1 MTGHSGLNGLT
12 GGFRPSNRL
21 LQPQEF
27 QQTTQN
33 GHRVVVRGFVVFL
46 AVTGLKSHDCVRLG
60 VTVSRQVGNAVVRNH
75 VKRRIREWFRN
86 DWAKFEKPVDI
97 VVIGRQ
103 TAAKMTGP
111 EISSELSQATDELLK
126 RAS

>member
-1 MTGHSGLNGLT
+1 MAGHSGLDRLT
-12 GGFRPSNRL
+12 GGFRRSNRL
-21 LQPQEF
+21 LRSQEF

-46 AVTGLKSHDCVRLG
+46 AVTRLESHDCVRLG

-86 DWAKFEKPVDI
+86 DRAKFDKPVDI

-103 TAAKMTGP
+103 AAATMTGP
-111 EISSELSQATDELLK
+111 EISSELSRATDDLLK